1 MSSAHSCLFSFHSL
15 QQHFTVFLIIPL
27 ADCSS
32 QAHNQRSNFC
42 SWSFSAYLKFWE
54 PQSNERQA
62 SCISD
67 GCCST
72 ECSPS
77 KLYETQAILEK
88 KKNTA
93 ACQSTLEFLKC
104 HFIFVTIWAKSMTLY
119 LFGVFLKCCCLRILL
134 STCQASLSWHKRVS
148 LL

>member
-1 MSSAHSCLFSFHSL
+1 MPILVFFLFILYSSISLCFSLFPLLTAVPRHTTKGVISVHGHSL
-15 QQHFTVFLIIPL
+15 HTLNFGSHRVMKDRHHVF
-27 ADCSS
+27 
-32 QAHNQRSNFC
+32 
-42 SWSFSAYLKFWE
+42 
-54 PQSNERQA
+54 
-62 SCISD
+62 SD

-72 ECSPS
+72 GCSPS

-88 KKNTA
+88 KKTTA